1 MRGVARGLLAMAVC
15 VLGAAAVS
23 SGVALAASQASSL
36 ALQQP
41 MGPMSPREMADMMQM
56 DDARP
61 FATLSF
67 DELEARDTHSGTAAA
82 WDSEGWYGGDYN
94 KIRLR
99 SEGERLNGVTSD
111 ASAELLWDR
120 IVTRWWSL
128 QLGARHDFGNG
139 PGRTWAAVGIEGTA
153 PYGIATQATVYVGE
167 EGRTAARLKLEYDLY
182 LTQRWILRPKVELNV
197 YGSADSERHL
207 GAGLSDAQIG
217 IRMRYEFRREFAPYV
232 GLDWLR
238 LAGSTS
244 ELRRAAGGSAS
255 DLQFV
260 AGLKFWF

>member
-1 MRGVARGLLAMAVC
+1 MSAAARAGLAVAA
-15 VLGAAAVS
+15 LGAASVS
-23 SGVALAASQASSL
+23 FAAAPSTDQAPSVAP
-36 ALQQP
+36 QQT

-67 DELEARDTHSGTAAA
+67 DQLEVRDTDSGTAAA

-99 SEGERLNGVTSD
+99 SEGERLDGVTAD

-120 IVTRWWSL
+120 IVARWWSL
-128 QLGARHDFGNG
+128 QLGARHDFGDG
-139 PGRTWAAVGIEGTA
+139 PGRTWAAVGIEGIA

-182 LTQRWILRPKVELNV
+182 LTQRWILRPKVELSV
-197 YGSADSERHL
+197 YGSADPQRRL
-207 GAGLSDAQIG
+207 GAGLSDAEIG
-217 IRMRYEFRREFAPYV
+217 IRLRYEVRREFAPYV

-238 LAGSTS
+238 LTGSTS
-244 ELRRAAGGSAS
+244 ELRRAGGGSGS